1 MAQESG
7 IDGSRVLLVED
18 ESLVSMLAEDILLE
32 AGCTVLLAGR
42 LREALEL
49 AATEDMDLAVLDVNL
64 GGGDTSFPVADILLG
79 RDIPFVFATGYAA
92 EGLEPRYA
100 KNALIQKPYAPHS
113 LVAALAAAI
122 GKEVSHPG

>member
-1 MAQESG
+1 MQHGNG

-18 ESLVSMLAEDILLE
+18 ESLVSMLAEDILVD

-49 AATEDMDLAVLDVNL
+49 ATTEQMDLAVLDVNL

-92 EGLEPRYA
+92 QGLEPRYA
-100 KNALIQKPYAPHS
+100 TNALIQKPYSPHS

-122 GKEVSHPG
+122 GKEVSNPG